1 MKRSIANITPT
12 LKRPAV
18 AALIALAAIAL
29 ALTTACANAPAASD
43 AVDIVDTPSQ
53 SASTAQ
59 STQSSQAAQ
68 STQTSP
74 TDAASQPSQPAQST
88 QEQALPTS
96 WQPPA
101 EAQSGAT
108 AAPQSRQPAQS
119 HAADAAN
126 PDNGA
131 PASETTTAI
140 DADTIVAAFEQVI
153 SGVHADVIPSVVNII
168 VIDRMEAGSM
178 PPWLNRPFPFAPQ
191 PNPDDRSDDNQDD
204 GAQPQEDFF
213 FRNGQGSGFVWDTHG
228 HIVTNHHVV
237 EDAHRILVIFSDGA
251 EAYAEVIGA
260 DPAADL
266 AVLKIDPAADALTP
280 VSLGDSNAVQVGQ
293 LAIAIGNPFGQ
304 EFTTTIGIVSA
315 VGRTIRSGNTPFSVP
330 KIIQTDA
337 PINPGNSG
345 GPLLDRRGNVIGINA
360 QIVTGT
366 GSNAG
371 VGFAIPINTAKQI
384 VPALIDDGDFKYSW
398 LGIRG
403 ADLRPEAAELM
414 GADPATQGALVI
426 DLAPDGPAEQAGLL
440 GSEELERTDDGNIQ
454 YGGDVI
460 IAVDET
466 PIAGMDDLI
475 IYLLENTMPGD
486 TVTMSVIRNG
496 GDAAS
501 IRVTLAERPE
511 TLN

>member
-1 MKRSIANITPT
+1 MKRSIANINLT
-12 LKRPAV
+12 LKRPAS

-29 ALTTACANAPAASD
+29 ALATACANAPAASTPAD
-43 AVDIVDTPSQ
+43 AVDMSDTSAQ
-53 SASTAQ
+53 SPSTAQ
-59 STQSSQAAQ
+59 STQATQSAQ
-68 STQTSP
+68 SSP
-74 TDAASQPSQPAQST
+74 ADAAAQPAQSA

-101 EAQSGAT
+101 EAQIGAT
-108 AAPQSRQPAQS
+108 AAPQSRQAAQS
-119 HAADAAN
+119 HAAGADV
-126 PDNGA
+126 DA
-131 PASETTTAI
+131 PASETATEI

-153 SGVHADVIPSVVNII
+153 SGVHTDVIPSVVNII

-191 PNPDDRSDDNQDD
+191 PNPDDRSDSDEGQDES
-204 GAQPQEDFF
+204 AQPQEDFF
-213 FRNGQGSGFVWDTHG
+213 FRNGQGSGFVWDTRG

-237 EDAHRILVIFSDGA
+237 EDAHRILVIFADGT

-260 DPAADL
+260 DPAADI
-266 AVLKIDPAADALTP
+266 AVLKIDYDEAALTP
-280 VSLGDSNAVQVGQ
+280 VTLGDSNAVQVGQ

-315 VGRTIRSGNTPFSVP
+315 VGRTIRSGSTPFSVP

-403 ADLRPEAAELM
+403 ANLRPEAAELM
-414 GADPATQGALVI
+414 GADAATQGALII

-460 IAVDET
+460 VGVDET
-466 PIAGMDDLI
+466 PITGMDDLI

-496 GDAAS
+496 GDTAS

>member
-1 MKRSIANITPT
+1 MKRSIANINPT

-29 ALTTACANAPAASD
+29 TLTTACANAPAASD
-43 AVDIVDTPSQ
+43 AVDISDTPSQ

-59 STQSSQAAQ
+59 STQSTQ

-74 TDAASQPSQPAQST
+74 TDAASQPTQPS

-108 AAPQSRQPAQS
+108 AAPQSRQSAQS

-126 PDNGA
+126 ADDST
-131 PASETTTAI
+131 PASETAPEI

-178 PPWLNRPFPFAPQ
+178 PPWLNRPFPFSPQ
-191 PNPDDRSDDNQDD
+191 PNPDDRSDDNPDD
-204 GAQPQEDFF
+204 GAQSQEDFF

-237 EDAHRILVIFSDGA
+237 EDAHRILVIFSDGT

-266 AVLKIDPAADALTP
+266 AVLKIDHTADALTP

-315 VGRTIRSGNTPFSVP
+315 VGRTIRSGSTPFSVP

-414 GADPATQGALVI
+414 GADAATQGALII

-440 GSEELERTDDGNIQ
+440 GSEEIERTDDGNIQ

-460 IAVDET
+460 TAVDET

>member
-1 MKRSIANITPT
+1 MKRSIANINLT
-12 LKRPAV
+12 LKRPAS

-29 ALTTACANAPAASD
+29 ALTTACANAPAASTAAD
-43 AVDIVDTPSQ
+43 AVDTQTQ
-53 SASTAQ
+53 SPSTA
-59 STQSSQAAQ
+59 QSSQAAQ
-68 STQTSP
+68 SAQASP
-74 TDAASQPSQPAQST
+74 ADAAAQPS

-101 EAQSGAT
+101 EAQIGAT
-108 AAPQSRQPAQS
+108 AAPQSRQATQS
-119 HAADAAN
+119 HAAADVA
-126 PDNGA
+126 A
-131 PASETTTAI
+131 PASETATEI

-153 SGVHADVIPSVVNII
+153 SGVHTDVIPSVVNII

-178 PPWLNRPFPFAPQ
+178 SPWLNRPFPFAPQ
-191 PNPDDRSDDNQDD
+191 PNPDDRSDENQDD

-213 FRNGQGSGFVWDTHG
+213 FRNGQGSGFVWDTRG

-237 EDAHRILVIFSDGA
+237 EDAHRILVIFADGT

-260 DPAADL
+260 DPAADI
-266 AVLKIDPAADALTP
+266 AVLKIDYDEDALTP
-280 VSLGDSNAVQVGQ
+280 VTLGDSNAVQVGQ

-315 VGRTIRSGNTPFSVP
+315 VGRTIRSGSTPFSVP

-403 ADLRPEAAELM
+403 ANLRPEAADLM
-414 GADPATQGALVI
+414 GADAATQGALII

-440 GSEELERTDDGNIQ
+440 GSAEIERTDDGNIQ

-460 IAVDET
+460 VGVDET
-466 PIAGMDDLI
+466 PITGMDDLI

-496 GDAAS
+496 GDTAS

>member
-1 MKRSIANITPT
+1 MKRSIANINLSVKHT
-12 LKRPAV
+12 AS

-29 ALTTACANAPAASD
+29 ALTTACANAPAASPPAD
-43 AVDIVDTPSQ
+43 AGDMSDT
-53 SASTAQ
+53 AAQ
-59 STQSSQAAQ
+59 STQSTQAAQ
-68 STQTSP
+68 AAQASP
-74 TDAASQPSQPAQST
+74 ADAVAQPA

-101 EAQSGAT
+101 EAQIGAT
-108 AAPQSRQPAQS
+108 AAPQSRQSAQS
-119 HAADAAN
+119 HSATAADS
-126 PDNGA
+126 A
-131 PASETTTAI
+131 PASETATEI

-153 SGVHADVIPSVVNII
+153 SGVHTDVIPSVVNII

-191 PNPDDRSDDNQDD
+191 PQPNPDDRSDENQDD
-204 GAQPQEDFF
+204 EAQPQEDFF
-213 FRNGQGSGFVWDTHG
+213 FRNGQGSGFVWDTRG

-237 EDAHRILVIFSDGA
+237 EDAHRILVIFADGT

-260 DPAADL
+260 DPAADI
-266 AVLKIDPAADALTP
+266 AVLKIDYDEDALTP
-280 VSLGDSNAVQVGQ
+280 VTLGDSNAVQVGQ

-315 VGRTIRSGNTPFSVP
+315 VGRTIRSGSTPFSVP

-403 ADLRPEAAELM
+403 ANLRPEAAELM
-414 GADPATQGALVI
+414 GADAATQGALII

-440 GSEELERTDDGNIQ
+440 GSAEIERTDDGNIQ

-460 IAVDET
+460 VGVDET
-466 PIAGMDDLI
+466 PITGMDDLI
-475 IYLLENTMPGD
+475 IYLLENTIPGD

-496 GDAAS
+496 GDTAS

>member
-1 MKRSIANITPT
+1 MKRSIANINLTV
-12 LKRPAV
+12 KPAAS

-29 ALTTACANAPAASD
+29 ALTTACANAPAASTP
-43 AVDIVDTPSQ
+43 AEPVDTQAQ
-53 SASTAQ
+53 SPSTA
-59 STQSSQAAQ
+59 QSSQAAQ
-68 STQTSP
+68 STQASP
-74 TDAASQPSQPAQST
+74 ADAAAQPA

-101 EAQSGAT
+101 EAQIGAT
-108 AAPQSRQPAQS
+108 AAPQSRQSAQS
-119 HAADAAN
+119 HAADVAA
-126 PDNGA
+126 P
-131 PASETTTAI
+131 PAAETATEI

-153 SGVHADVIPSVVNII
+153 SGVHTNVIPSVVNII

-191 PNPDDRSDDNQDD
+191 PNPDDRSDENQDES
-204 GAQPQEDFF
+204 AQPQEDFF
-213 FRNGQGSGFVWDTHG
+213 FRNGQGSGFVWDTRG

-237 EDAHRILVIFSDGA
+237 EDAHRILVIFADGT

-260 DPAADL
+260 DPAADI
-266 AVLKIDPAADALTP
+266 AVLKIDYDEDALTP
-280 VSLGDSNAVQVGQ
+280 VTLGDSNAVQVGQ

-315 VGRTIRSGNTPFSVP
+315 VGRTIRSGSTPFSVP

-403 ADLRPEAAELM
+403 ANLRPEAAELM
-414 GADPATQGALVI
+414 GADAATQGALII

-440 GSEELERTDDGNIQ
+440 GSEELERADDGNIQ

-460 IAVDET
+460 VAVNET
-466 PIAGMDDLI
+466 PITGMDDLI

-496 GDAAS
+496 GDTAS

>member
-1 MKRSIANITPT
+1 MKRSIANINPT

-18 AALIALAAIAL
+18 AALLALAAIAL

-43 AVDIVDTPSQ
+43 AVDISDTPSQ
-53 SASTAQ
+53 SPSTTQ
-59 STQSSQAAQ
+59 ST
-68 STQTSP
+68 
-74 TDAASQPSQPAQST
+74 QPAQST
-88 QEQALPTS
+88 QADPAAAAAQPAQSAQEQALPAS

-101 EAQSGAT
+101 EAQNAAP
-108 AAPQSRQPAQS
+108 AAPQSRQAAQS
-119 HAADAAN
+119 HAADADADA
-126 PDNGA
+126 DNAA
-131 PASETTTAI
+131 PASETTTEI

-191 PNPDDRSDDNQDD
+191 PNPDDRSDDNPDD

-213 FRNGQGSGFVWDTHG
+213 FRNGQGSGFVWDTRG

-251 EAYAEVIGA
+251 EAYAEVVGA

-280 VSLGDSNAVQVGQ
+280 VSLGDSNAVHVGQ

-315 VGRTIRSGNTPFSVP
+315 VGRTIRSGSTPFSVP

-403 ADLRPEAAELM
+403 ANLRPEAAELM
-414 GADPATQGALVI
+414 GADAATQGALII

-460 IAVDET
+460 VAVDET

>member
-1 MKRSIANITPT
+1 MKRSIANINLTV
-12 LKRPAV
+12 KRPAS

-29 ALTTACANAPAASD
+29 ALATACANAPAASTPAD
-43 AVDIVDTPSQ
+43 AGDMSDTQ
-53 SASTAQ
+53 AQ
-59 STQSSQAAQ
+59 STQAAQ
-68 STQTSP
+68 SAQASP
-74 TDAASQPSQPAQST
+74 TDAAAQPA

-101 EAQSGAT
+101 EAQIGAT
-108 AAPQSRQPAQS
+108 AAPQSRQAAQS
-119 HAADAAN
+119 HAANAN
-126 PDNGA
+126 AGAA
-131 PASETTTAI
+131 PASETATEI

-153 SGVHADVIPSVVNII
+153 SGVHTDVIPSVVNII
-168 VIDRMEAGSM
+168 VIDRMEAGSV

-191 PNPDDRSDDNQDD
+191 PNPDDRSDESQDD
-204 GAQPQEDFF
+204 EAQPQEDFF
-213 FRNGQGSGFVWDTHG
+213 FRNGQGSGFVWDTRG

-237 EDAHRILVIFSDGA
+237 EDAHRILVIFADGT

-260 DPAADL
+260 DPAADI
-266 AVLKIDPAADALTP
+266 AVLKIDYDEAALTP
-280 VSLGDSNAVQVGQ
+280 VTLGDSNAVQVGQ

-315 VGRTIRSGNTPFSVP
+315 VGRTIRSGSTPFSVP

-403 ADLRPEAAELM
+403 ANLRPEAAELM
-414 GADPATQGALVI
+414 GADAATQGALII

-440 GSEELERTDDGNIQ
+440 GSAEIERTDDGNIQ

-460 IAVDET
+460 VGVDET

-496 GDAAS
+496 GDTAS

>member
-1 MKRSIANITPT
+1 MKRSIANINLT
-12 LKRPAV
+12 LKPAAS

-29 ALTTACANAPAASD
+29 ALTTACANAPAAATPAESVDMSD
-43 AVDIVDTPSQ
+43 TAAQSSQ
-53 SASTAQ
+53 ST
-59 STQSSQAAQ
+59 QAAQ
-68 STQTSP
+68 SSP
-74 TDAASQPSQPAQST
+74 ADAAAQPAQ
-88 QEQALPTS
+88 EQAMPTS

-101 EAQSGAT
+101 EAQIGAT
-108 AAPQSRQPAQS
+108 AAPQSRQAAQS
-119 HAADAAN
+119 QAAD
-126 PDNGA
+126 PDVAA
-131 PASETTTAI
+131 PASETATEI

-153 SGVHADVIPSVVNII
+153 SGVHTDVIPSVVNII

-191 PNPDDRSDDNQDD
+191 PQPNPDDRSDENQDD
-204 GAQPQEDFF
+204 EAQPQEDFF

-237 EDAHRILVIFSDGA
+237 EDAHRILVIFADGT

-260 DPAADL
+260 DPAADI
-266 AVLKIDPAADALTP
+266 AVLKIDYDEDALTP
-280 VSLGDSNAVQVGQ
+280 VTLGDSNAVQVGQ

-315 VGRTIRSGNTPFSVP
+315 VGRTIRSGSTPFSVP

-403 ADLRPEAAELM
+403 ANLRPEAAELM
-414 GADPATQGALVI
+414 GADAATQGALII

-440 GSEELERTDDGNIQ
+440 GSEELERADDGNIQ

-460 IAVDET
+460 VGVDET
-466 PIAGMDDLI
+466 PITGMDDLI

-496 GDAAS
+496 GDTAS

>member
-1 MKRSIANITPT
+1 MKRSIANINLTVKHT
-12 LKRPAV
+12 AS

-29 ALTTACANAPAASD
+29 ALATACANAPAASTPAD
-43 AVDIVDTPSQ
+43 AVDMSDTQ
-53 SASTAQ
+53 AQ
-59 STQSSQAAQ
+59 SSQSSQAAQ
-68 STQTSP
+68 SAQASP
-74 TDAASQPSQPAQST
+74 ADAASQPA

-96 WQPPA
+96 WQPPV

-108 AAPQSRQPAQS
+108 AAAQSHQAAQS
-119 HAADAAN
+119 HAANAGT
-126 PDNGA
+126 PI
-131 PASETTTAI
+131 SETATEI

-153 SGVHADVIPSVVNII
+153 SGVHTDVIPSVVNII

-191 PNPDDRSDDNQDD
+191 PNPDDRSDESQDD
-204 GAQPQEDFF
+204 SAQPQEDFF

-237 EDAHRILVIFSDGA
+237 EDAHRILVIFADGT

-260 DPAADL
+260 DPAADI
-266 AVLKIDPAADALTP
+266 AVLKIDYDEDALTP
-280 VSLGDSNAVQVGQ
+280 VTLGDSNAVQVGQ

-315 VGRTIRSGNTPFSVP
+315 VGRTIRSGSTPFSVP

-403 ADLRPEAAELM
+403 ANLRPEAAELM
-414 GADPATQGALVI
+414 GADAATQGALII

-440 GSEELERTDDGNIQ
+440 GSAEIERADDGNIQ

-460 IAVDET
+460 VAVDET
-466 PIAGMDDLI
+466 PITGMDDLI

-496 GDAAS
+496 GDTAS

>member
-1 MKRSIANITPT
+1 MKHSLTNITPT
-12 LKRPAV
+12 LKRPAA
-18 AALIALAAIAL
+18 AALLALAALTL
-29 ALTTACANAPAASD
+29 ALTTACANAPAASNAD
-43 AVDIVDTPSQ
+43 AVDMDNTPSQ
-53 SASTAQ
+53 SAQSPSTAQ
-59 STQSSQAAQ
+59 STQAAQ
-68 STQTSP
+68 STQSSP
-74 TDAASQPSQPAQST
+74 AAAASQPSQPA

-101 EAQSGAT
+101 DTQSGAT
-108 AAPQSRQPAQS
+108 AAPQTRQASQS
-119 HAADAAN
+119 HAAAADVS
-126 PDNGA
+126 P
-131 PASETTTAI
+131 PASETAPEI

-191 PNPDDRSDDNQDD
+191 PNPDDRRDETPDD
-204 GAQPQEDFF
+204 GAQPEEDFF
-213 FRNGQGSGFVWDTHG
+213 FRNGQGSGFVWDTQG

-237 EDAHRILVIFSDGA
+237 EDAHRILVIFSDGT
-251 EAYAEVIGA
+251 EAYAETIGA

-266 AVLKIDPAADALTP
+266 AVLKIDHDADALTP
-280 VSLGDSNAVQVGQ
+280 VTLGDSNAVQVGQ

-315 VGRTIRSGNTPFSVP
+315 VGRTIRSGSTPFSVP

-345 GPLLDRRGNVIGINA
+345 GPLLDRRGNVIGINSR
-360 QIVTGT
+360 IVTGT
-366 GSNAG
+366 GSNSG

-384 VPALIDDGDFKYSW
+384 VPALIDDGSFKYSW

-403 ADLRPEAAELM
+403 APLRPEAAALM
-414 GADPATQGALVI
+414 GADPETQGALII

-440 GSEELERTDDGNIQ
+440 GSEETERTDDGSIQ

-460 IAVDET
+460 VAVDET
-466 PIAGMDDLI
+466 PITGMDDLI

-496 GDAAS
+496 GDTAA

>member
-1 MKRSIANITPT
+1 MKRSIANINLTVKHT
-12 LKRPAV
+12 AS

-29 ALTTACANAPAASD
+29 ALTTACANAPAASTPAD
-43 AVDIVDTPSQ
+43 AVDMSDTQ
-53 SASTAQ
+53 AQ
-59 STQSSQAAQ
+59 STQA
-68 STQTSP
+68 SP
-74 TDAASQPSQPAQST
+74 ADAASQPA

-101 EAQSGAT
+101 EAQIGAT
-108 AAPQSRQPAQS
+108 AAPQSRQAAQS
-119 HAADAAN
+119 HAADANAGV
-126 PDNGA
+126 P
-131 PASETTTAI
+131 PTSETATEI

-153 SGVHADVIPSVVNII
+153 SGVHTDVIPSVVNII

-191 PNPDDRSDDNQDD
+191 PSPDDRSDDNQDE

-237 EDAHRILVIFSDGA
+237 EDAHRILVIFADGT

-260 DPAADL
+260 DPAADI
-266 AVLKIDPAADALTP
+266 AVLKIDYDEAALTP
-280 VSLGDSNAVQVGQ
+280 VTLGDSNAVQVGQ

-315 VGRTIRSGNTPFSVP
+315 VGRTIRSGSTPFSVP

-403 ADLRPEAAELM
+403 ANLRPEAAELM
-414 GADPATQGALVI
+414 GADPATQGALII

-440 GSEELERTDDGNIQ
+440 GSAEIERTDDGNIQ

-460 IAVDET
+460 VAVDET
-466 PIAGMDDLI
+466 PITGMDDLI

-486 TVTMSVIRNG
+486 TVTMSIIRNG
-496 GDAAS
+496 GDTAA

>member
-1 MKRSIANITPT
+1 MKRSIANINLTV
-12 LKRPAV
+12 KPAAS

-29 ALTTACANAPAASD
+29 ALATACANAPAASTPAD
-43 AVDIVDTPSQ
+43 AVDMSDTQAQASQ
-53 SASTAQ
+53 ST
-59 STQSSQAAQ
+59 QAAQ
-68 STQTSP
+68 SAQASP
-74 TDAASQPSQPAQST
+74 DAAASQPAQSA
-88 QEQALPTS
+88 QEQAMPTS

-101 EAQSGAT
+101 EAQIGAT
-108 AAPQSRQPAQS
+108 AAPQSRQAAQS
-119 HAADAAN
+119 HAAGADGA
-126 PDNGA
+126 A
-131 PASETTTAI
+131 PASETATEI

-153 SGVHADVIPSVVNII
+153 SGVHTDVIPSVVNII

-191 PNPDDRSDDNQDD
+191 PNPDDRSDENQDED
-204 GAQPQEDFF
+204 AQPQEDFF

-237 EDAHRILVIFSDGA
+237 EDAHRILVIFADGT

-260 DPAADL
+260 DPAADI
-266 AVLKIDPAADALTP
+266 AVLKIDYDEDALTP
-280 VSLGDSNAVQVGQ
+280 VTLGDSNAVQVGQ

-315 VGRTIRSGNTPFSVP
+315 VGRTIRSGSTPFSVP

-403 ADLRPEAAELM
+403 ANLRPETAELM
-414 GADPATQGALVI
+414 GADAATQGALII

-440 GSEELERTDDGNIQ
+440 GSAEIERTDDGNIQ

-460 IAVDET
+460 VGVDET
-466 PIAGMDDLI
+466 PITGMDDLI

-496 GDAAS
+496 GDTAS

>member
-1 MKRSIANITPT
+1 MKRSIANINPT
-12 LKRPAV
+12 LKRPAA
-18 AALIALAAIAL
+18 AALIALAAITL
-29 ALTTACANAPAASD
+29 ALTTACANAPAAPTAPD
-43 AVDIVDTPSQ
+43 AVDAGNTQ
-53 SASTAQ
+53 AQSTAQ
-59 STQSSQAAQ
+59 STQPAQSAQVSPADAVAAAQ
-68 STQTSP
+68 SPQ
-74 TDAASQPSQPAQST
+74 ASQPA

-101 EAQSGAT
+101 DAQSGAT
-108 AAPQSRQPAQS
+108 AAPQSRQAAQS
-119 HAADAAN
+119 HAATADAVPPAAET
-126 PDNGA
+126 A
-131 PASETTTAI
+131 PEI

-168 VIDRMEAGSM
+168 VIDRMDAGSM
-178 PPWLNRPFPFAPQ
+178 PPWLNRSFPFAPQ
-191 PNPDDRSDDNQDD
+191 PNPDDRRDETPDD

-213 FRNGQGSGFVWDTHG
+213 FRNGQGSGFVWDAQG

-237 EDAHRILVIFSDGA
+237 EGAHRILVIFSDGT
-251 EAYAEVIGA
+251 EAYADIIGA

-266 AVLKIDPAADALTP
+266 AVLKIDPDEDALTP
-280 VSLGDSNAVQVGQ
+280 VTLGDSNAVQVGQ

-315 VGRTIRSGNTPFSVP
+315 VGRTIRSGSSPFSVP

-371 VGFAIPINTAKQI
+371 VGFAIPVNTAKQI
-384 VPALIDDGDFKYSW
+384 VPALIDDGSFKYSW

-403 ADLRPEAAELM
+403 APLRPEAAALM
-414 GADPATQGALVI
+414 GADPTTQGALII
-426 DLAPDGPAEQAGLL
+426 DLAPDGPAEQAGLQ
-440 GSEELERTDDGNIQ
+440 GSEETERADDGSVQ

-460 IAVDET
+460 VAVDGS
-466 PIAGMDDLI
+466 PITDMDDLI

-486 TVTMSVIRNG
+486 TVTMDVIRNG
-496 GDAAS
+496 GDTAA
-501 IRVTLAERPE
+501 IRVTLAERPD

>member
-1 MKRSIANITPT
+1 MKRSIANINLSIKHT
-12 LKRPAV
+12 AS

-29 ALTTACANAPAASD
+29 ALTTACANAPAASTPAD
-43 AVDIVDTPSQ
+43 AVDTQTQ

-59 STQSSQAAQ
+59 STQSTQAAQ
-68 STQTSP
+68 SSP
-74 TDAASQPSQPAQST
+74 ADAASQPAQSA
-88 QEQALPTS
+88 QEQAMPTS

-101 EAQSGAT
+101 EAQIGAT
-108 AAPQSRQPAQS
+108 AAPQSRQAAQS
-119 HAADAAN
+119 HADVA
-126 PDNGA
+126 A
-131 PASETTTAI
+131 PASETATEI

-153 SGVHADVIPSVVNII
+153 SGVHTDVIPSVVNII

-191 PNPDDRSDDNQDD
+191 PQPNPDDRSDESQDES
-204 GAQPQEDFF
+204 AQPQEDFF

-237 EDAHRILVIFSDGA
+237 EDAHRILVIFADGT

-260 DPAADL
+260 DPAADI
-266 AVLKIDPAADALTP
+266 AVLKIDYDEDALTP
-280 VSLGDSNAVQVGQ
+280 VTLGDSNAVQVGQ

-315 VGRTIRSGNTPFSVP
+315 VGRTIRSGSTPFSVP

-403 ADLRPEAAELM
+403 ANLRPEAAELM
-414 GADPATQGALVI
+414 GADAATQGALII

-460 IAVDET
+460 VGVDET
-466 PIAGMDDLI
+466 PITGMDDLI

-496 GDAAS
+496 GDTAS

>member
-1 MKRSIANITPT
+1 MKRSIANINLTV
-12 LKRPAV
+12 KPAAS
-18 AALIALAAIAL
+18 AALIALAVIAL
-29 ALTTACANAPAASD
+29 ALATACANAPAASN
-43 AVDIVDTPSQ
+43 AAEPVDMGDTQ
-53 SASTAQ
+53 AQ
-59 STQSSQAAQ
+59 STQS
-68 STQTSP
+68 T
-74 TDAASQPSQPAQST
+74 QPAQST
-88 QEQALPTS
+88 QASSADAAAQPAQEQALPTS
-96 WQPPA
+96 WQPLA
-101 EAQSGAT
+101 EAQIGAT
-108 AAPQSRQPAQS
+108 AAPQSRQAAQS
-119 HAADAAN
+119 HAAGADVA
-126 PDNGA
+126 A
-131 PASETTTAI
+131 PASETATEI

-153 SGVHADVIPSVVNII
+153 SGVHTDVIPSVVNII

-191 PNPDDRSDDNQDD
+191 PQPNPDDRSDESQDD
-204 GAQPQEDFF
+204 EAQPQEDFF

-237 EDAHRILVIFSDGA
+237 EDAHRILVIFADGT

-260 DPAADL
+260 DPAADI
-266 AVLKIDPAADALTP
+266 AVLKIDYDEDALTP
-280 VSLGDSNAVQVGQ
+280 VTLGDSNAVQVGQ

-315 VGRTIRSGNTPFSVP
+315 VGRTIRSGSTPFSVP

-403 ADLRPEAAELM
+403 ANLRPEAAELM
-414 GADPATQGALVI
+414 GADAATQGALII

-440 GSEELERTDDGNIQ
+440 GSAEIERTDDGNIQ

-460 IAVDET
+460 VGVDET

-496 GDAAS
+496 GDTAS

>member
-1 MKRSIANITPT
+1 MKRSIANIN
-12 LKRPAV
+12 LIVKPAAS

-29 ALTTACANAPAASD
+29 ALTTACANAPAASTPAD
-43 AVDIVDTPSQ
+43 AGDMSDTQ
-53 SASTAQ
+53 AQ
-59 STQSSQAAQ
+59 STQAAQ
-68 STQTSP
+68 SAQASP
-74 TDAASQPSQPAQST
+74 ADAAAQPA

-101 EAQSGAT
+101 EAQIGAT
-108 AAPQSRQPAQS
+108 AAPQSRQAAQS
-119 HAADAAN
+119 HSADTNVA
-126 PDNGA
+126 P
-131 PASETTTAI
+131 PASETATEL

-153 SGVHADVIPSVVNII
+153 SGVHTDVIPSVVNII

-191 PNPDDRSDDNQDD
+191 PNPDDRSDENQDE
-204 GAQPQEDFF
+204 GAQPQEDYF

-237 EDAHRILVIFSDGA
+237 EEAHRILVIFADGT

-260 DPAADL
+260 DPAADI
-266 AVLKIDPAADALTP
+266 AVLKIDYDEDALTP
-280 VSLGDSNAVQVGQ
+280 VTIGDSNAVQVGQ

-315 VGRTIRSGNTPFSVP
+315 VGRTIRSGSTPFSVP

-403 ADLRPEAAELM
+403 ANLRPEAAELM
-414 GADPATQGALVI
+414 GADPATQGALII

-460 IAVDET
+460 VGVDET
-466 PIAGMDDLI
+466 PITGMDDLI

-496 GDAAS
+496 GDTAS

>member
-1 MKRSIANITPT
+1 MKRSIANINLT
-12 LKRPAV
+12 LKHTAS

-29 ALTTACANAPAASD
+29 ALTTACANAPAASTPAD
-43 AVDIVDTPSQ
+43 AVDMSDTQ
-53 SASTAQ
+53 A
-59 STQSSQAAQ
+59 QSSQAAQ
-68 STQTSP
+68 STQASP
-74 TDAASQPSQPAQST
+74 ADAAAQPA

-101 EAQSGAT
+101 EAQIGAT
-108 AAPQSRQPAQS
+108 AAPQSRQSAQS
-119 HAADAAN
+119 HAADVDVA
-126 PDNGA
+126 A
-131 PASETTTAI
+131 PASETATEI

-153 SGVHADVIPSVVNII
+153 SGVHTDVIPSVVNII

-191 PNPDDRSDDNQDD
+191 PQPNPDDRSDENQDES
-204 GAQPQEDFF
+204 AQPQEDFF

-237 EDAHRILVIFSDGA
+237 EDAHRILVIFADGT

-260 DPAADL
+260 DPAADI
-266 AVLKIDPAADALTP
+266 AVLKIDYDETALTP
-280 VSLGDSNAVQVGQ
+280 VTLGDSNAVQVGQ

-315 VGRTIRSGNTPFSVP
+315 VGRTIRSGSTPFSVP

-403 ADLRPEAAELM
+403 ANLRPEAAELM
-414 GADPATQGALVI
+414 GADAATQGALII

-460 IAVDET
+460 VAVDET
-466 PIAGMDDLI
+466 PITGMDDLI

-496 GDAAS
+496 GDTAS

>member
-1 MKRSIANITPT
+1 MKRSIANINLTV
-12 LKRPAV
+12 KPAAS

-29 ALTTACANAPAASD
+29 ALTTACANAPAASTPAD
-43 AVDIVDTPSQ
+43 AGDMGDTV
-53 SASTAQ
+53 AQ
-59 STQSSQAAQ
+59 STQAAQ
-68 STQTSP
+68 SAQASP
-74 TDAASQPSQPAQST
+74 TDAAAQPA

-101 EAQSGAT
+101 EAQIGAT
-108 AAPQSRQPAQS
+108 AAPQSRQSAQS
-119 HAADAAN
+119 HAADVDA
-126 PDNGA
+126 GA
-131 PASETTTAI
+131 PASETATEI

-153 SGVHADVIPSVVNII
+153 SGVHTDVIPSVVNII

-191 PNPDDRSDDNQDD
+191 PNPDDRSDETQDD
-204 GAQPQEDFF
+204 EAQPQEDFF

-237 EDAHRILVIFSDGA
+237 EDAHRILVIFADGT
-251 EAYAEVIGA
+251 EAYAEVVGA
-260 DPAADL
+260 DPAADI
-266 AVLKIDPAADALTP
+266 AVLKIDYDEDALTP
-280 VSLGDSNAVQVGQ
+280 VTLGDSNAVQVGQ

-315 VGRTIRSGNTPFSVP
+315 VGRTIRSGSTPFSVP

-403 ADLRPEAAELM
+403 ANLRPEAAELM
-414 GADPATQGALVI
+414 GADAATQGALII

-440 GSEELERTDDGNIQ
+440 GSAEIERTDDGNIQ

-460 IAVDET
+460 VGVDET

-496 GDAAS
+496 GDTAS

>member
-1 MKRSIANITPT
+1 MKRSIANINLTI
-12 LKRPAV
+12 KPAAS

-29 ALTTACANAPAASD
+29 ALATACANAPAASTPAD
-43 AVDIVDTPSQ
+43 AGDMSDTQ
-53 SASTAQ
+53 AQ
-59 STQSSQAAQ
+59 STQAAQ
-68 STQTSP
+68 SAQASP
-74 TDAASQPSQPAQST
+74 TDAAAQPA

-101 EAQSGAT
+101 EAQIGAT
-108 AAPQSRQPAQS
+108 AAPQTRQSAQS
-119 HAADAAN
+119 HTADANA
-126 PDNGA
+126 GA
-131 PASETTTAI
+131 PPASETATEI

-153 SGVHADVIPSVVNII
+153 SGVHTDVIPSVVNII
-168 VIDRMEAGSM
+168 VIDRMEAGSV

-191 PNPDDRSDDNQDD
+191 PNPDDRGDDNQDE

-213 FRNGQGSGFVWDTHG
+213 FRNGQGSGFVWDTRG

-237 EDAHRILVIFSDGA
+237 EDAHRILVIFADGT

-260 DPAADL
+260 DPAADI
-266 AVLKIDPAADALTP
+266 AVLKIDYDETALTP
-280 VSLGDSNAVQVGQ
+280 VTLGDSNAVQVGQ

-315 VGRTIRSGNTPFSVP
+315 VGRTIRSGSTPFSVP

-403 ADLRPEAAELM
+403 ANLRPEAADLM
-414 GADPATQGALVI
+414 GADAATQGALII
-426 DLAPDGPAEQAGLL
+426 DLAPDGPAEQAGLQ
-440 GSEELERTDDGNIQ
+440 GSEEIERTDDGNIQ

-460 IAVDET
+460 VAVNET

-496 GDAAS
+496 GDTAS

>member
-1 MKRSIANITPT
+1 MKRSIANINLTV
-12 LKRPAV
+12 KRPAS

-29 ALTTACANAPAASD
+29 ALATACANAPAASTPAD
-43 AVDIVDTPSQ
+43 AGDMSDTQ
-53 SASTAQ
+53 AQ
-59 STQSSQAAQ
+59 STQAAQ
-68 STQTSP
+68 SAQASP
-74 TDAASQPSQPAQST
+74 TDAAAQPA

-101 EAQSGAT
+101 EAQIGAT
-108 AAPQSRQPAQS
+108 AAPQSRQAAQS
-119 HAADAAN
+119 HAANAN
-126 PDNGA
+126 AGAA
-131 PASETTTAI
+131 PASETATEI

-153 SGVHADVIPSVVNII
+153 SGVHTDVIPSVVNII
-168 VIDRMEAGSM
+168 VIDRMEAGST

-191 PNPDDRSDDNQDD
+191 PNPDDRSDESQDD
-204 GAQPQEDFF
+204 EAQPQEDFF
-213 FRNGQGSGFVWDTHG
+213 FRNGQGSGFVWDTRG

-237 EDAHRILVIFSDGA
+237 EDAHRILVIFADGT

-260 DPAADL
+260 DPAADI
-266 AVLKIDPAADALTP
+266 AVLKIDYDETALTP
-280 VSLGDSNAVQVGQ
+280 VTLGDSNAVQVGQ

-315 VGRTIRSGNTPFSVP
+315 VGRTIRSGSTPFSVP

-384 VPALIDDGDFKYSW
+384 VPALIDDGNFKYSW

-403 ADLRPEAAELM
+403 ANLRPEAAELM
-414 GADPATQGALVI
+414 GADAATQGALII

-440 GSEELERTDDGNIQ
+440 GSAEIERTDDGNIQ

-460 IAVDET
+460 VGVDET

-496 GDAAS
+496 GDTAS